1 MNSIEPGVV
10 MLTPDRQIDRRIL
23 LQADTL
29 EAAGWRV
36 TIIGMPLDVDAVDDP
51 RVVRVGTKAGTVS
64 RENRV
69 ADAYRLIRRHLP
81 MNGRL
86 MRLMKRLAWRYV
98 VDQESFYMRLFLDTA
113 SACPADVYVA
123 HDLPMLP
130 VASRLAGQSGARLVY
145 DSHELY
151 CEQEFSAAERQRWSE
166 IESKYIHGCQA
177 VITVNPSIA
186 AEIERR
192 YGLSDVQVIYNA
204 ERTSS
209 PPPRSRYF
217 HDLFALEPG
226 SRVLLLQGG
235 LSAGRN
241 LEYLVEAMA
250 QVGNQ
255 DVVLIL
261 LGDGALRDTLSG
273 RAQTAGLS
281 DRVRFHPAV
290 AQHELL
296 ALTAAADGGVI
307 PYQATCLN
315 NYYCTPNKLFEFI
328 AAGTPVLSSDLPEI
342 TRIVRGNDIG
352 LVGRMD
358 SPAHIAALIDEF
370 FAPGGRQVEWKQN
383 VAEARTR
390 ICWEEEEKKL
400 IRIYEALK

>member
-1 MNSIEPGVV
+1 

-23 LQADTL
+23 LQADSL

-36 TIIGMPLDVDAVDDP
+36 TIIGMPLDSDAVDDP
-51 RVVRVGTKAGTVS
+51 RVVRLGKTGATS

-69 ADAYRLIRRHLP
+69 VDVYRLIRRHLP
-81 MNGRL
+81 MNGGL

-98 VDQESFYMRLFLDTA
+98 VDQESFYTRLFLDAA
-113 SACPADVYVA
+113 SSYSADVFVA

-151 CEQEFSAAERQRWSE
+151 CEQEFSVRERRRWAE
-166 IESKYIHGCQA
+166 IESKYIHECQA

-186 AEIERR
+186 AELEKR
-192 YGLSDVQVIYNA
+192 YGLSDVHVICNA
-204 ERTSS
+204 ERTSTA
-209 PPPRSRYF
+209 PPRSRYF
-217 HDLFALEPG
+217 HGVFALEPG
-226 SRVLLLQGG
+226 KKVLLLQGG

-250 QVGNQ
+250 QVDNQ
-255 DVVLIL
+255 DVVLVL
-261 LGDGALRDTLSG
+261 LGDGALLDTLSA
-273 RAQTAGLS
+273 RTRSAGLS
-281 DRVRFHPAV
+281 ARVRFHPAV

-296 ALTAAADGGVI
+296 ALTAAADAGVI

-315 NYYCTPNKLFEFI
+315 NYFCTPNKLFEFI

-352 LVGRMD
+352 LVGDMD

-370 FAPGGRQVEWKQN
+370 FGPTGRQTEWKEN
-383 VAEARTR
+383 VASARTR

-400 IRIYEALK
+400 VSLYEALK

>member
-1 MNSIEPGVV
+1 MNSIQPGVV

-23 LQADTL
+23 LEADTL

-36 TIIGMPLDVDAVDDP
+36 TIIGMPLDTDAVDDP
-51 RVVRVGTKAGTVS
+51 RVVRVGTTAGAVS

-113 SACPADVYVA
+113 SAYPADVYVA

-130 VASRLAGQSGARLVY
+130 VASHLAGRSGARVVY

-151 CEQEFSAAERQRWSE
+151 CEQEFSATERQRWSQ
-166 IESKYIHGCQA
+166 IESRYIHDCQA

-186 AEIERR
+186 AEIEKR
-192 YGLSDVQVIYNA
+192 YGLSDVHVIYNA
-204 ERTSS
+204 ERTSTA
-209 PPPRSRYF
+209 PPRSRYF
-217 HDLFALEPG
+217 HDVFALEPG
-226 SRVLLLQGG
+226 TKVLLLQGG

-241 LEYLVEAMA
+241 LEHLVEAMA

-255 DVVLIL
+255 DVVLVL
-261 LGDGALRDTLSG
+261 LGDGALRDTLSA
-273 RAQTAGLS
+273 RARSAGS
-281 DRVRFHPAV
+281 GARVRFHPAV

-296 ALTAAADGGVI
+296 ALTAAADAGVI

-342 TRIVRGNDIG
+342 TRIVRGHDIG

-370 FAPGGRQVEWKQN
+370 FAPTGRQVEWTRN
-383 VAEARTR
+383 VASARTR

-400 IRIYEALK
+400 VSIYEALK